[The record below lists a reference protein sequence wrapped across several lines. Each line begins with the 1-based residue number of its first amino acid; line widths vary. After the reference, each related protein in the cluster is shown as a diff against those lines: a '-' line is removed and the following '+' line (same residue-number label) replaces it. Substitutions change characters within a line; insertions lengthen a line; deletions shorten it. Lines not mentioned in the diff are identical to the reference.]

1 LFILEIN
8 IEKEFKKL
16 CYFIENQFEPVAG
29 AVGLT
34 VGVAVVPWLG
44 KSATFIEVFML
55 LLNIGLITEI
65 RTRATIAIII
75 SI

>member
-16 CYFIENQFEPVAG
+16 CNSYFYFAG
-29 AVGLT
+29 VGELT
-34 VGVAVVPWLG
+34 VGVAEVPWLG

-65 RTRATIAIII
+65 RTRATIAMII